1 MKAAIPTFIIKRPQV
16 FGFVIFIIVF
26 VLTEYLTY
34 QRYLIAKD
42 NEQVEVLHEIN
53 SVKDRLKTALN
64 YDLTAAKT
72 LAFIVENYGVP
83 KDFDRVAKAI
93 LSSNKNIDAIQ
104 LTEKGV
110 ITHVY
115 PMKGNEAVIGYDI
128 SADKKTK
135 AEAWKAFMKKDIYF
149 AGPLKLK
156 QGGVAVIGRL
166 PIFRDSV
173 FFGFSAII
181 IKLPTLLKAAGIDT
195 LDNTNFIYQLS
206 KVNPSTQQ
214 EEFFLSNSVQFDKE
228 QSVSIEVP
236 DGAWKLYAMSKNK
249 NRFYDTIIFSVLGF
263 GLSLMFALFAW
274 YLAKQPE
281 KLNKLVEEKTAQLI
295 TIQNSTNTTLNRI
308 NDGMISLD
316 NEWRYTFLND
326 AALATHPKG
335 REETLGKVIW
345 DVHPELKG
353 TIFWDKYHE
362 AMQTKKVI
370 ELESNYD
377 PMGIWFLVKVYPSQ
391 DGLTIIYTDISLRKK
406 AEEENIITTEKL
418 RQLTSS
424 LQNIREEER
433 TRIAREIH
441 DELGQQLTG
450 LKMDISWIDKK
461 LVMEDPTLQ
470 KRISDMI
477 SLIDDTIITVRRIA
491 SELRPSI
498 LDDLGLI
505 TALEWQ
511 TQEFEKRTMI
521 KSVFKNNTNDFNPE
535 RELSTTIFRVYQ
547 EALTNIMRHA
557 QASLVETTIE
567 TIDDYVSLIIKD
579 NGCGF
584 DVNEVK
590 SKNSL
595 GLIGM
600 NERVLLFDGTL
611 IIESQKSKGTTISLK
626 IPLFKK
632 E

>member
-83 KDFDRVAKAI
+83 NDFDRVAKAI

-128 SADKKTK
+128 SADTNTK
-135 AEAWKAFMKKDIYF
+135 AEAWKAFIKKDIYF

-214 EEFFLSNSVQFDKE
+214 EEFFLSNSAQFDKE

-377 PMGIWFLVKVYPSQ
+377 PMGIWFLVKAYPSQ

-450 LKMDISWIDKK
+450 LKMDTSWIEKK
-461 LVMEDPTLQ
+461 VVEKDQSLQ

-511 TQEFEKRTMI
+511 TQEFEKRTTI
-521 KSVFKNNTNDFNPE
+521 KSIFKNNTSDFNPE

-557 QASLVETTIE
+557 HASLVETTIE
-567 TIDDYVSLIIKD
+567 IIDNYISLIIKD
-579 NGCGF
+579 NGSGF
-584 DVNEVK
+584 DVNEGK
-590 SKNSL
+590 NKNSL

-611 IIESQKSKGTTISLK
+611 IIESQKFKGTTISLK

>member
-16 FGFVIFIIVF
+16 FGFFIFIIVF

-104 LTEKGV
+104 LTKKGV

-128 SADKKTK
+128 AADKKTK
-135 AEAWKAFMKKDIYF
+135 TEAWKAFMKKDIFF

-195 LDNTNFIYQLS
+195 LYNNNFIYQLS
-206 KVNPSTQQ
+206 KVNPITQQ
-214 EEFFLSNSVQFDKE
+214 EEFFLSNSAQLDKE
-228 QSVSIEVP
+228 QSVSIDVP
-236 DGAWKLYAMSKNK
+236 DGAWKLYVMSKNK

-263 GLSLMFALFAW
+263 GLALMFALFAW
-274 YLAKQPE
+274 YLAKQPK
-281 KLNKLVEEKTAQLI
+281 KLNKLVEEKT
-295 TIQNSTNTTLNRI
+295 
-308 NDGMISLD
+308 
-316 NEWRYTFLND
+316 
-326 AALATHPKG
+326 
-335 REETLGKVIW
+335 
-345 DVHPELKG
+345 
-353 TIFWDKYHE
+353 
-362 AMQTKKVI
+362 
-370 ELESNYD
+370 
-377 PMGIWFLVKVYPSQ
+377 SQ
-391 DGLTIIYTDISLRKK
+391 
-406 AEEENIITTEKL
+406 L

-450 LKMDISWIDKK
+450 LKMDVLWIEKK
-461 LVMEDPTLQ
+461 LVEKDQSLQ
-470 KRISDMI
+470 KRISGMI
-477 SLIDDTIITVRRIA
+477 TLIDDTIITVRRIA

-535 RELSTTIFRVYQ
+535 HELSTTIFRVYQ

-557 QASLVETTIE
+557 QATLVETTIE
-567 TIDDYVSLIIKD
+567 TMDNYISLIIKD

-584 DVNEVK
+584 DVNEAK
-590 SKNSL
+590 NKNSL

-611 IIESQKSKGTTISLK
+611 IIESQNLKGTTILLK

>member
-166 PIFRDSV
+166 PIYRDSV

-181 IKLPTLLKAAGIDT
+181 VKLPTLLKAAGIDT

-214 EEFFLSNSVQFDKE
+214 EEFFLSNSAQFDKE
-228 QSVSIEVP
+228 QSVSIDVP
-236 DGAWKLYAMSKNK
+236 DGAWKLYVMSKNK
-249 NRFYDTIIFSVLGF
+249 NRFYDTIIFSALGF
-263 GLSLMFALFAW
+263 GLALMFALFAW

-281 KLNKLVEEKTAQLI
+281 KLNILVEEKT
-295 TIQNSTNTTLNRI
+295 
-308 NDGMISLD
+308 
-316 NEWRYTFLND
+316 
-326 AALATHPKG
+326 
-335 REETLGKVIW
+335 
-345 DVHPELKG
+345 
-353 TIFWDKYHE
+353 
-362 AMQTKKVI
+362 
-370 ELESNYD
+370 
-377 PMGIWFLVKVYPSQ
+377 SQ
-391 DGLTIIYTDISLRKK
+391 
-406 AEEENIITTEKL
+406 L

-461 LVMEDPTLQ
+461 LVLEDPALQ

-567 TIDDYVSLIIKD
+567 VMDNYVSLIIKD

-600 NERVLLFDGTL
+600 NERVLLFDGIL

-632 E
+632 G